1 MDFAEEKMKSHK
13 TDESSKQL
21 LADLKQLLAPLGV
34 RLIWADATPPR
45 EFAAWRFCSKQDPS
59 KIASMETADGVSI
72 LGYRELETLH
82 SDLCSEISKIL
93 VDGQCVVN
101 PYLGCRSLEEMQI
114 RCDLLGA

>member
-1 MDFAEEKMKSHK
+1 MVASDSQILRDSTE
-13 TDESSKQL
+13 
-21 LADLKQLLAPLGV
+21 QLLAPLGV
-34 RLIWADATPPR
+34 RLTWADATPPR
-45 EFAAWRFCSKQDPS
+45 EFVAWRFCSKQDPS

-82 SDLCSEISKIL
+82 SDLCSEISKIF
-93 VDGQCVVN
+93 VDDHSVLN